1 MAASSRMLLRD
12 VLAALDALTIEQ
24 TKELVIRFGVEF
36 KTVQDIENEHKG
48 SSRKI
53 LTIQAWLDQDPQ
65 ASWGKLVSGLQDI
78 KMNRLA
84 LQVASQHCLQSPGA
98 ASPSTDGHQQAT
110 VWSVVT
116 PAPVTPADSSP
127 STDPNQ
133 PTSPPPSD
141 RCQPVALRSV
151 ADVKSAILHLKKTFS
166 KLISRT
172 RSEMCARESQERE
185 FLDEFRDYL
194 LVLPVAKKAA
204 HVKFFRENEDDIL
217 EARNIRKLFAILSRY
232 WSFRNYEILQEIIT
246 WFNVP
251 PLQQSMQNYYRMLMK
266 FEMLTPVDVYISAVP
281 EETDEEMK
289 TAFTRM
295 VLRIEKPASECTLYD
310 LRKLNES
317 IITNSGLS
325 SHSVYLSGVANKCV
339 EVVVR
344 FPPSVVGWVL
354 AALTPHF
361 MTTHH
366 LSEVTVDGSQLTLL
380 QDHRHLVCR
389 RVLSVRAFYL
399 GGGFVTKHQ
408 TICWTLIESWF
419 CSWVTEIF
427 SFSTE

>member
-12 VLAALDALTIEQ
+12 VIAALDALTIEQ
-24 TKELVIRFGVEF
+24 TKELVVRFGVEL
-36 KTVQDIENEHKG
+36 KTVQDIENEYKG

-65 ASWGKLVSGLQDI
+65 ASWGKLVSGLQHI
-78 KMNRLA
+78 KMNSLGM
-84 LQVASQHCLQSPGA
+84 QVSSQHCLQSPGA
-98 ASPSTDGHQQAT
+98 ASPSTDGHQPA
-110 VWSVVT
+110 T
-116 PAPVTPADSSP
+116 PAPLTPAPPSPPPPP
-127 STDPNQ
+127 STDANQ

-151 ADVKSAILHLKKTFS
+151 ADVKSAIVHLKKTFS

-172 RSEMCARESQERE
+172 RSAMCARESQEQE
-185 FLDEFRDYL
+185 FLDEFRDHL
-194 LVLPVAKKAA
+194 LVLPVSKKAA

-217 EARNIRKLFAILSRY
+217 DARNIRKLFAILSRY

-251 PLQQSMQNYYRMLMK
+251 PLQQSMQEYCRMLVN
-266 FEMLTPVDVYISAVP
+266 FEMLTPVDVYITAVP

-289 TAFTRM
+289 TAFTQM

-380 QDHRHLVCR
+380 QDHRHLVCM
-389 RVLSVRAFYL
+389 RVLTCILFRDEIQNN
-399 GGGFVTKHQ
+399 TKKYIAH
-408 TICWTLIESWF
+408 
-419 CSWVTEIF
+419 
-427 SFSTE
+427 